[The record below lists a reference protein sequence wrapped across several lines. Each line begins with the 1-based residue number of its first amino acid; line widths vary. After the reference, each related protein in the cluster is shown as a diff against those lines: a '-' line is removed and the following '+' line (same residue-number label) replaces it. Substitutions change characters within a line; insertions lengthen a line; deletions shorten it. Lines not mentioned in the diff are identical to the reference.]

1 MNLME
6 RTREGFRQVYI
17 KYQFY
22 CKNKKRISGREKS
35 VEHINESADI
45 FRYRIEIAQYI
56 LFNTAVWLARRICG
70 VSRLE
75 ASQGALVWQF
85 GRMQQLAGKLQHC
98 RLIWKNGSF
107 KAGGAQFNAAQIK
120 LLRSILSACQPCRA
134 PKIRQMEYFRRIL
147 VIQTFPDVEIKQVCK
162 ELIKLRQIIN
172 SILYQTSICCIGTIS
187 LSITSIKL
195 PIIQPQLAS
204 KSASKYSLD

>member
-1 MNLME
+1 MACEEDLW
-6 RTREGFRQVYI
+6 GQQVGSQLGSLSMVIWAYAI
-17 KYQFY
+17 VGWQ
-22 CKNKKRISGREKS
+22 I
-35 VEHINESADI
+35 
-45 FRYRIEIAQYI
+45 
-56 LFNTAVWLARRICG
+56 TALQVD
-70 VSRLE
+70 LE
-75 ASQGALVWQF
+75 NS
-85 GRMQQLAGKLQHC
+85 
-98 RLIWKNGSF
+98 SF

-162 ELIKLRQIIN
+162 ELIKLRQTIN

-187 LSITSIKL
+187 LSITSLKL